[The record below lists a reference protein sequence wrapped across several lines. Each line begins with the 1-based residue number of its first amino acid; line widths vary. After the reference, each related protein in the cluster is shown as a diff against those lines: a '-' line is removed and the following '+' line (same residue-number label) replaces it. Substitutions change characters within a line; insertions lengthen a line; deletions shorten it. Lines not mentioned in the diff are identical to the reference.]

1 MDWKHC
7 SKNISPEHSL
17 SEAKCESKAWRRA
30 GNVTKQNPEES
41 NSLGPKHRRKKT
53 PRMHGEQRVLGEQE
67 IRKEGGRGGKDGHT
81 E

>member
-7 SKNISPEHSL
+7 SQNIHPVYLL
-17 SEAKCESKAWRRA
+17 SEAKAWRRA

-41 NSLGPKHRRKKT
+41 NSLGPKQQKEEKT
-53 PRMHGEQRVLGEQE
+53 PRMHREQRVLGEQE
-67 IRKEGGRGGKDGHT
+67 IRKEGGRDGKDHT